1 MGLNF
6 KQCIDMKELGLAF
19 VNISEPRTE
28 DSMLKI
34 LLYGSKND
42 TNLLVAPQELVAP
55 LEPVTTIQVDFPSY
69 VKYSV
74 TYDDYTI
81 YDNNETYEGD
91 SFRIYCSSKLLD
103 SFDPVHI
110 LFKKQIKH
118 YAFAC
123 IEHFV
128 EVISYDEPRIRF
140 LP

>member
-6 KQCIDMKELGLAF
+6 KQYLDMKEFGLAF

-34 LLYGSKND
+34 LLYGSENE
-42 TNLLVAPQELVAP
+42 TNLLVAPQ
-55 LEPVTTIQVDFPSY
+55 EPVTTIQVDFPSY

-81 YDNNETYEGD
+81 YDHNETYEGG
-91 SFRIYCSSKLLD
+91 SFRIYLSSKLLD
-103 SFDPVHI
+103 CFGFDNI
-110 LFKKQIKH
+110 LFKQQIKH